1 MKNLGKLALLGAALA
16 VSASSAFATTFSTTG
31 QFSNSL
37 SSITFGSGAN
47 TLTLAF
53 VGDTNVSIVTPS
65 FTNLG
70 AITATSTGT
79 GAAASG
85 AFTLNIIQ
93 SVPTSGTG
101 SLAGALSGTISV
113 NSSLG
118 LINFST
124 MSLVL
129 SPSTY
134 TLQQP
139 VGGYFLVPPS
149 TGATGQTPGTTTLQG
164 FVTTTPEP
172 NSLMLLGTGLI
183 SGAGMLMR
191 RRRMIA

>member
-31 QFSNSL
+31 MFSNGL
-37 SSITFGSGAN
+37 ATETFGSGAN

-53 VGDTNVSIVTPS
+53 VGDTNVSIITPS

-85 AFTLNIIQ
+85 GFTLMINQ
-93 SVPTSGTG
+93 TVPTSGTG
-101 SLAGALSGTISV
+101 SLLGSLSGTISL

-118 LINFST
+118 VINFST

-149 TGATGQTPGTTTLQG
+149 TGPSGQLAGTTTIQG

-172 NSLMLLGTGLI
+172 NSLMLLGTGLV

-191 RRRMIA
+191 RRRLIA

>member
-16 VSASSAFATTFSTTG
+16 VSASSALATTFSTTG
-31 QFSNSL
+31 QFSNGM
-37 SSITFGSGAN
+37 SSMTFGSGGN

-53 VGDTNVSIVTPS
+53 VGDNNVSVVTPS

-70 AITATSTGT
+70 AISATSTGT

-93 SVPTSGTG
+93 SAPSSGTG
-101 SLAGALSGTISV
+101 SLAGALSGVITTD
-113 NSSLG
+113 SSLG
-118 LINFST
+118 IINFST

-139 VGGYFLVPPS
+139 VGGYFLVAPS
-149 TGATGQTPGTTTLQG
+149 TGPNGLKPGTTTLQG

-172 NSLMLLGTGLI
+172 NSLMLLGTGLV

-191 RRRMIA
+191 RRRTIA

>member
-31 QFSNSL
+31 QFSNGL
-37 SSITFGSGAN
+37 SNMTFGSGGD
-47 TLTLAF
+47 TLTLSF
-53 VGDTNVSIVTPS
+53 IGDNDVSIITPS
-65 FTNLG
+65 FANFG
-70 AITATSTGT
+70 VITATSTGA
-79 GAAASG
+79 GATASG
-85 AFTLNIIQ
+85 AFTLNFSQ

-101 SLAGALSGTISV
+101 SLFGSLSGSIST

-118 LINFST
+118 VINFST

-134 TLQQP
+134 TIQQP

-149 TGATGQTPGTTTLQG
+149 TGPTGKTPGATTIQG

-172 NSLMLLGTGLI
+172 NSLMLLGTGLV

-191 RRRMIA
+191 RRRTIA